1 MIARSVLIATTI
13 GLALS
18 LPARAQQEPA
28 LPLAKSNLPLPPP
41 GPLKLVR
48 VGGTLDGR
56 VTQFFDE
63 SSVTKTDGKAH
74 VWRLYV
80 TGSARFIGR
89 MMTQAVWTLSDYD
102 CEERTVTSRISVLL
116 GNGLEVVA
124 HGGATVGS
132 NLFNGEAADAITA
145 SQVCGGETA
154 DGPRFASVPDAVRA
168 ARSHRN

>member
-1 MIARSVLIATTI
+1 MTTRPALIAVLVS
-13 GLALS
+13 LAVG
-18 LPARAQQEPA
+18 LPALGQQPA
-28 LPLAKSNLPLPPP
+28 LPLAKSKLPLPPT
-41 GPLKLVR
+41 GPLKLIR
-48 VGGTLDGR
+48 VGGSLDGR
-56 VTQFFDE
+56 VTQFFEE
-63 SSVTKTDGKAH
+63 SSVTLADGKAS

-102 CEERTVTSRISVLL
+102 CDERTVTSRVSVLL

-124 HGGATVGS
+124 HGGASVGS
-132 NLFNGEAADAITA
+132 NLYDGEAADAITA
-145 SQVCGGETA
+145 SQVCGGHPV